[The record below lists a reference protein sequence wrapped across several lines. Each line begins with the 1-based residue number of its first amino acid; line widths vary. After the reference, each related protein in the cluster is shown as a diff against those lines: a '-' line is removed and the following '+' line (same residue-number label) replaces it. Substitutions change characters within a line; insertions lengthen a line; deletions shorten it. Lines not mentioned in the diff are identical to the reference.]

1 MPWRPKPCNVPTCTG
16 QPRGAVERRHG
27 DGRAPGTAAMKAARR
42 FDPTTDQRGG
52 GAALVLVLRG
62 PAWSAAGCLQSASRK
77 ATILAGFGLC

>member
-1 MPWRPKPCNVPTCTG
+1 
-16 QPRGAVERRHG
+16 
-27 DGRAPGTAAMKAARR
+27 MKAARR

-62 PAWSAAGCLQSASRK
+62 PAWGAAGSLQSASRK